1 MKVILTQ
8 DVKKVGK
15 KGDILEVKDG
25 YARNALLPKGLA
37 VEANSVN
44 LNQRKVEQ
52 RSEDKKK
59 QQELDAANELKATIH
74 DKKVIIP
81 IKTGEGGRVFGSVT
95 TKEIAEHIESTFN
108 VKVDKKKIQLAQPIK
123 AIGTKTVEVKLH
135 AKVTAE
141 VTVETVESK

>member
-37 VEANSVN
+37 VEANNVN

-52 RSEDKKK
+52 RSEDKRK

-108 VKVDKKKIQLAQPIK
+108 VKVDKKKIQLSQPIK

>member
-25 YARNALLPKGLA
+25 YARNALFPKGLA
-37 VEANSVN
+37 VEANAVN

-59 QQELDAANELKATIH
+59 QQELEAAQETKTLIH
-74 DKKVIIP
+74 DKKVNIP

-95 TKEIAEHIESTFN
+95 TKEIAESIQVTFG
-108 VKVDKKKIQLAQPIK
+108 VKVDKKKINLAQPIK
-123 AIGTKTVEVKLH
+123 AVGTKTVEIKLH
-135 AKVTAE
+135 PKVTAE
-141 VTVETVESK
+141 VIVCTVESK

>member
-25 YARNALLPKGLA
+25 YARNALFPKGLA
-37 VEANSVN
+37 VEANAVN
-44 LNQRKVEQ
+44 MNQRKVEQ

-59 QQELDAANELKATIH
+59 QEELDHANELKASIN

-95 TKEIAEHIESTFN
+95 TKEIAESIEAVFG
-108 VKVDKKKIQLAQPIK
+108 VKVDKKKIQLSQPIK
-123 AIGTKTVEVKLH
+123 AIGTKTVEIKLH

>member
-74 DKKVIIP
+74 DKKIIIP

>member
-15 KGDILEVKDG
+15 KGEILEVKDG
-25 YARNALLPKGLA
+25 YARNALFPKGLA

-44 LNQRKVEQ
+44 MNQRKVEQ

-59 QQELDAANELKATIH
+59 QEELDRANELKTAIN

-95 TKEIAEHIESTFN
+95 TKEIAESIDANFG
-108 VKVDKKKIQLAQPIK
+108 VKVDKKKIQLSQPIK

-135 AKVTAE
+135 AKVTAQ
-141 VTVETVESK
+141 VTVETVEAK

>member
-37 VEANSVN
+37 LEATPKN
-44 LNQRKVEQ
+44 LNQRKLDQ
-52 RSEDKKK
+52 KQEDKKK
-59 QQELDAANELKATIH
+59 QEELENAQSIKETIH
-74 DKKVIIP
+74 EKKVRIA

-95 TKEIAEHIESTFN
+95 TKEIADSINDTFN
-108 VKVDKKKIQLAQPIK
+108 VKVDKKKIQLSNPIK
-123 AIGTKTVEVKLH
+123 AIGAMTVAVKLH
-135 AKVTAE
+135 PQVSAE
-141 VTVETVESK
+141 VIVETIGE

>member
-37 VEANSVN
+37 VEANNVN

-59 QQELDAANELKATIH
+59 QQELDAANELKAIIH

-108 VKVDKKKIQLAQPIK
+108 VKVDKKKIQLSQPIK